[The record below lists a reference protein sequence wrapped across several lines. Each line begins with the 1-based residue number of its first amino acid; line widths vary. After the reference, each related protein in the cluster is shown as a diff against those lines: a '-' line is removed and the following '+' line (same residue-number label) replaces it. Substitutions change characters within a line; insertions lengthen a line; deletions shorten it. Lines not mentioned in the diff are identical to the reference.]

1 MPSIYDLN
9 EQQRELQDAIFW
21 LDPDDESYEQDK
33 AEIEA
38 KLSRIIGNAQFKLE
52 YVAKIYLDSKAVL
65 EQRIQARKLA
75 QKREKQA
82 QAATDRL
89 HQFLLDTMAKF
100 DIKKVD
106 AGVCNISR
114 YLSSGSVVYSSE
126 FSIDTLPDKYVKLI
140 PETKQPITSE
150 ISKALKD
157 GEFIEGCELVKSDV
171 IRIS

>member
-1 MPSIYDLN
+1 MPSIYDLS
-9 EQQRELQDAIFW
+9 EQQRELQDALFW
-21 LDPDDESYEQDK
+21 LDPDDESYEQQK
-33 AEIEA
+33 LEIET
-38 KLSRIIGNAQFKLE
+38 KLNKIVGDAQFKLE

-89 HQFLLDTMAKF
+89 HEFLLEAMAKF

-114 YLSSGSVVYSSE
+114 YLSAGSVKYTE
-126 FSIDTLPDKYVKLI
+126 DFSIDILPDKYVKFI
-140 PETKQPITSE
+140 PATKTPMASE
-150 ISKALKD
+150 IAKALKD